1 MITNPVELD
10 PVDPFQRTIY
20 GRICGSSVSFKAPGS
35 KSRERLEA
43 FTKDVVAAGQTMADE
58 MQKVAAGHAM
68 DRRAGVSTDEPANKP
83 RWLLATRNFILALSD
98 AQNRH
103 NVRGETLALAAE
115 ILRWN
120 PGSASEE

>member
-1 MITNPVELD
+1 MITNPVTLD

-20 GRICGSSVSFKAPGS
+20 GYICGSSVSFKAPGS
-35 KSRERLEA
+35 NSRERLEA
-43 FTKDVVAAGQTMADE
+43 FTRDVVAAGQTMADE
-58 MQKVAAGHAM
+58 MQKARSGRAHLSNNIRWMGAAH
-68 DRRAGVSTDEPANKP
+68 E
-83 RWLLATRNFILALSD
+83 FILALSD

-120 PGSASEE
+120 PASEE